1 MNRARHSDDAAR
13 VCEQF
18 VYSTVKITRLYDYQP
33 WKIPFLEEF
42 TRCAEVCFSDA
53 DLLARQT
60 AINRWT

>member
-1 MNRARHSDDAAR
+1 MNRARNADHAAITCKR
-13 VCEQF
+13 F
-18 VYSTVKITRLYDYQP
+18 VYSIVKITRLYDYQP

-42 TRCAEVCFSDA
+42 TRCAEVCSSDA